1 MGKRQDPGDID
12 RQYDVGFR
20 KPPLHTRFKKG
31 RSGNPK
37 GRPVGQKN
45 MNSLIT
51 RALNRSV
58 IVTENGRRKKV
69 TKREAIVMQLV
80 NKSAS
85 ADFTA
90 IRMLLGLLSDSP
102 TENQGPVGPEVSLE
116 EADLLIME
124 RLRQRLSG
132 GEADV

>member
-1 MGKRQDPGDID
+1 MGKQQDPGDID
-12 RQYDVGFR
+12 RQYDVAFR
-20 KPPLHTRFKKG
+20 KPPQHTRFKKG

-37 GRPVGQKN
+37 GRPIGQKN

-51 RALNRSV
+51 RALNRTV
-58 IVTENGRRKKV
+58 TVTENGRRKKI

-85 ADFTA
+85 ADLTA
-90 IRMLLGLLSDSP
+90 IRMLFGLLSDSP
-102 TENQGPVGPEVSLE
+102 TENQASEAPEVHLE
-116 EADLLIME
+116 EADRFIME

-132 GEADV
+132 GDADV

>member
-1 MGKRQDPGDID
+1 MGKQQDPDEID
-12 RQYDVGFR
+12 PQYDVGFR

-58 IVTENGRRKKV
+58 TVTENGRRKKV

-85 ADFTA
+85 ADLTA
-90 IRMLLGLLSDSP
+90 IRMLFGLLSDNP
-102 TENQGPVGPEVSLE
+102 TENQGSVAPEVNLGE
-116 EADLLIME
+116 TDRLIME
-124 RLRQRLSG
+124 RFRQRLTG
-132 GEADV
+132 GKADV

>member
-1 MGKRQDPGDID
+1 MDEQEKPPEVDP
-12 RQYDVGFR
+12 RYHVGFR

-37 GRPVGQKN
+37 GRPIGQKN
-45 MNSLIT
+45 MSSLIT

-58 IVTENGRRKKV
+58 TVTEMGRRKKI

-85 ADFTA
+85 ADLA
-90 IRMLLGLLSDSP
+90 AMRMLLGLLPDNP
-102 TENQGPVGPEVSLE
+102 TENQGSIVPEVNLE
-116 EADLLIME
+116 EADRLVME
-124 RLRQRLSG
+124 RLS
-132 GEADV
+132 DV

>member
-1 MGKRQDPGDID
+1 M
-12 RQYDVGFR
+12 
-20 KPPLHTRFKKG
+20 
-31 RSGNPK
+31 
-37 GRPVGQKN
+37 
-45 MNSLIT
+45 
-51 RALNRSV
+51 
-58 IVTENGRRKKV
+58 RKKI

-116 EADLLIME
+116 ETDLLIME